1 MRNTRIHRASAAL
14 ATLALVGAG
23 LTACSSEP
31 ADTKAV
37 DATKAADPTNIIAT
51 TSVWADVASAVTG
64 KEVPAIISGQS
75 IDPHTYEAS
84 AADLAKIRE
93 AGTVVAN
100 GGHYDANLYRV
111 AEQDRVIH
119 AIPLSSDEHAHDEHA
134 HGEHGEHGE
143 HDEHAHH
150 DHDHGHDHAGHD
162 HSHDFTEIPTD
173 INDLEHIWLAPGKV
187 KEVADAVAKR
197 AGGDASEVDRRMD
210 AITEKLNA
218 MPHVHLAMTEPIA
231 APMIWGTQ
239 LHDLTPEKYLLTTL
253 NESEPSAGEVAEF
266 LELINSGILDFL
278 VVNTQSTNSATQ
290 RLKEAAEKQN
300 LPIVEINETPPEG
313 MDFLDYF
320 EQIVNNVQKIVD
332 EAEPRTDAQLGN
344 FAG

>member
-1 MRNTRIHRASAAL
+1 MQKRILHRSAAAL
-14 ATLALVGAG
+14 AALTLGAG
-23 LTACSSEP
+23 LTACSS
-31 ADTKAV
+31 DSTLN
-37 DATKAADPTNIIAT
+37 DAPPTDPTNIIAT

-75 IDPHTYEAS
+75 IDPHTYEAT

-100 GGHYDANLYRV
+100 GGHYDADLYRV
-111 AEQDRVIH
+111 AEQDRIIH
-119 AIPLSSDEHAHDEHA
+119 AIPLSGEDHDHEHAHDEHA
-134 HGEHGEHGE
+134 HDEHDHEHG
-143 HDEHAHH
+143 
-150 DHDHGHDHAGHD
+150 HDHGHDHGHN
-162 HSHDFTEIPTD
+162 FTEIPTD

-197 AGGDASEVDRRMD
+197 TGGDASEVDRRMD

-231 APMIWGTQ
+231 APMIWGTE

-266 LELINSGILDFL
+266 LELIDSGILDFL
-278 VVNTQSTNSATQ
+278 VVNSQSTNNATQ
-290 RLKEAAEKQN
+290 RLKEAAEKKN
-300 LPIVEINETPPEG
+300 LPIVEINETPPTD

-320 EQIVNNVQKIVD
+320 EQIVDEVQKIVD

>member
-134 HGEHGEHGE
+134 PVSYTHLR
-143 HDEHAHH
+143 AH
-150 DHDHGHDHAGHD
+150 
-162 HSHDFTEIPTD
+162 
-173 INDLEHIWLAPGKV
+173 
-187 KEVADAVAKR
+187 
-197 AGGDASEVDRRMD
+197 
-210 AITEKLNA
+210 
-218 MPHVHLAMTEPIA
+218 
-231 APMIWGTQ
+231 
-239 LHDLTPEKYLLTTL
+239 
-253 NESEPSAGEVAEF
+253 
-266 LELINSGILDFL
+266 
-278 VVNTQSTNSATQ
+278 
-290 RLKEAAEKQN
+290 
-300 LPIVEINETPPEG
+300 ET
-313 MDFLDYF
+313 
-320 EQIVNNVQKIVD
+320 
-332 EAEPRTDAQLGN
+332 
-344 FAG
+344 

>member
-278 VVNTQSTNSATQ
+278 VVNTQSTNNATQ

-300 LPIVEINETPPEG
+300 LPIVEINETPPAG

-320 EQIVNNVQKIVD
+320 EQIVDNVQKIVD

>member
-31 ADTKAV
+31 AGTKAV

-173 INDLEHIWLAPGKV
+173 INDLEHLWLAPGKV

-231 APMIWGTQ
+231 APMIWGTE

-266 LELINSGILDFL
+266 LELIDSGILDFL
-278 VVNTQSTNSATQ
+278 VVNSQSTNNATQ
-290 RLKEAAEKQN
+290 RLKEAAEKKN
-300 LPIVEINETPPEG
+300 LPIVEINETPPTD

-320 EQIVNNVQKIVD
+320 EQIVDEVQKIVD

>member
-31 ADTKAV
+31 AGTKAV

-197 AGGDASEVDRRMD
+197 TGGDASEVDRRMD

-231 APMIWGTQ
+231 APMIWGTE

-266 LELINSGILDFL
+266 LELIDSGILDFL
-278 VVNTQSTNSATQ
+278 VVNSQSTNNATQ
-290 RLKEAAEKQN
+290 RLKEAAEKKN
-300 LPIVEINETPPEG
+300 LPIVEINETPPTD

-320 EQIVNNVQKIVD
+320 EQIVDEVQKIVD